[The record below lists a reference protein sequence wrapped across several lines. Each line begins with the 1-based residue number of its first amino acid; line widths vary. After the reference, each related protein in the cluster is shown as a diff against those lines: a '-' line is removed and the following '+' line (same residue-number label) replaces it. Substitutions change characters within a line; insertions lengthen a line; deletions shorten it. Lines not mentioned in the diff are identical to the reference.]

1 MSEKQSAY
9 EAKLA
14 EITAISRDLLKFP
27 TMPVDTY
34 VKEANGL
41 YSWASEDKT
50 ALTSAGIDWPLVE
63 DLVVRADALS
73 YAQALWQK
81 VMYSR
86 EEAQEQWNLL
96 SPAGYDLRDVLLH
109 YMQFAF
115 RGEHGLSTT
124 VDKIAEGRGDADM
137 IQDLTDVEVLA
148 RDNMAAL
155 IKLGLDP
162 AEIDRAA
169 QMSKELGMLRGEA
182 TADKAADSETK
193 LVRDQAYTHLKEAVD
208 TVRDLGQFVFWRTE
222 ERLVGY
228 RSEYFNKKASKSTAS
243 SDATPSQG
251 SPDTV

>member
-1 MSEKQSAY
+1 MKPKQDAY

-14 EITAISRDLLKFP
+14 EITAISKDRLKYP
-27 TMPVDTY
+27 TMPVDTF
-34 VKEANGL
+34 VQEANGL

-50 ALTSAGIDWPLVE
+50 ALKKAGIDWPLVE

-137 IQDLTDVEVLA
+137 IQDLTDIEVLA
-148 RDNMAAL
+148 RDNLPAL
-155 IKLGLDP
+155 TKLGLDP
-162 AEIDRAA
+162 AEVNRAA

-193 LVRDQAYTHLKEAVD
+193 LVRDQAYTYLKEAVD

-228 RSEYFNKKASKSTAS
+228 RSEYFHKKASKSAS
-243 SDATPSQG
+243 SDDTPPSQG
-251 SPDTV
+251 SSDTV